1 MASILILG
9 GGFGGLA
16 AAHELRARLPDDH
29 EVTVVAA
36 DDRFYA
42 GFAKLW
48 DLVGTRPLEQGT
60 ASLSTLNQH
69 GIRFIQTRIATI
81 DPSERRIETEAGSFS
96 ADFLLVALG
105 AGPGPERFLKL
116 QGPAHDLYDANELPQ
131 MRADLAHLDAGTLV
145 VTILGAP
152 YKCPPAPYEAALL
165 LDEHLRGRG
174 VRDAIELVVTTPQ
187 PMTLPAAGPEISH
200 FVAEAL
206 KDRDIELRT
215 EQSVRA
221 IDVDS
226 RTVSFAA
233 DGQLE
238 YALLLAV
245 PQAVPPQV
253 IVHSPLAGEGG
264 WIQPD
269 RETLLTRFER
279 VYAAGDCTASPHR
292 RPESSPKPRP
302 ASPHATSRQR
312 STAVPAIGSTA
323 RATASS
329 SSPANVPRPWRAI
342 SSPSRP
348 RYGWRSPTPR
358 RSPGSRPSRPS
369 GSATGSMSASAER
382 ARTSPEQV
390 LRSCASSCYDSY
402 LVA

>member
-36 DDRFYA
+36 ADRFYA

-60 ASLSTLNQH
+60 ASLSTLNH
-69 GIRFIQTRIATI
+69 HSIRFVQTRIATI

-116 QGPAHDLYDANELPQ
+116 QGPAHDLYDANGLPQ

-206 KDRDIELRT
+206 KDRNIELRT
-215 EQSVRA
+215 KQSVRA

-233 DGQLE
+233 DGRLE
-238 YALLLAV
+238 YSLLLAV

-253 IVHSPLAGEGG
+253 IAHSPLAGEGG

-279 VYAAGDCTASPHR
+279 VYAAGDCTASPPPKAGIFAEAEARVAARNIAAEIDGGPGDRFDGKGYCFLEFPGQRASTLEGHFFAQP
-292 RPESSPKPRP
+292 PEVRLAEPDTETFARKQAFETERL
-302 ASPHATSRQR
+302 RDWLD
-312 STAVPAIGSTA
+312 VGIG
-323 RATASS
+323 
-329 SSPANVPRPWRAI
+329 
-342 SSPSRP
+342 
-348 RYGWRSPTPR
+348 
-358 RSPGSRPSRPS
+358 
-369 GSATGSMSASAER
+369 
-382 ARTSPEQV
+382 
-390 LRSCASSCYDSY
+390 
-402 LVA
+402 

>member
-16 AAHELRARLPDDH
+16 AAHELRARLPADH

-42 GFAKLW
+42 GFAKVW

-60 ASLSTLNQH
+60 ASLSRLDQH
-69 GIRFIQTRIATI
+69 GIHFVQTRVTAI
-81 DPSERRIETEAGSFS
+81 DPSQRRVETEAGSLS

-116 QGPAHDLYDANELPQ
+116 QGPAHDLYNANELPQ
-131 MRADLAHLDAGTLV
+131 MRADLAHLDAGRLV

-174 VRDAIELVVTTPQ
+174 IRDAIELVVTTPQ

-215 EQSVRA
+215 EQRVRA

-226 RTVSFAA
+226 RTVSFA
-233 DGQLE
+233 DRGQLE

-245 PQAVPPQV
+245 PQAIPPQV
-253 IVHSPLAGEGG
+253 VADSPLAGEGG

-269 RETLLTRFER
+269 RETLLTSFER
-279 VYAAGDCTASPHR
+279 VYAAGDCTASPPPKAGIFAETEARVAARNIAAEIAGGARDRFDGTGYCFLEFPGQRASTLEGHFFAQP
-292 RPESSPKPRP
+292 PEVRLAEPD
-302 ASPHATSRQR
+302 TE
-312 STAVPAIGSTA
+312 TFA
-323 RATASS
+323 RKQAFETERLRDWLDAG
-329 SSPANVPRPWRAI
+329 I
-342 SSPSRP
+342 S
-348 RYGWRSPTPR
+348 
-358 RSPGSRPSRPS
+358 
-369 GSATGSMSASAER
+369 
-382 ARTSPEQV
+382 
-390 LRSCASSCYDSY
+390 
-402 LVA
+402 

>member
-29 EVTVVAA
+29 EVTVLAA

-60 ASLSTLNQH
+60 ASLSTLEDH
-69 GIRFIQTRIATI
+69 GIHFVQTRITAI
-81 DPSERRIETEAGSFS
+81 DPSERRVETEAGSFS

-105 AGPGPERFLKL
+105 AGPGPERFSKL
-116 QGPAHDLYDANELPQ
+116 HGPAHDLYDANELPQ

-145 VTILGAP
+145 VAILGAP

-165 LDEHLRGRG
+165 LDEHLRGRD
-174 VRDAIELVVTTPQ
+174 VRDAIELVVSTPQ

-215 EQSVRA
+215 EQSVQA

-226 RTVSFAA
+226 RTVSFAG
-233 DGQLE
+233 DRQLE

-253 IVHSPLAGEGG
+253 VVDSPLAGEGG

-279 VYAAGDCTASPHR
+279 VYAAGDCTASPPPKAGIFAEAGARVAARNIAAEIDGGPGDRFDGTGYCFLEFPGR
-292 RPESSPKPRP
+292 RASTLEGHFFAQPPEVRLAEPD
-302 ASPHATSRQR
+302 AETF
-312 STAVPAIGSTA
+312 A
-323 RATASS
+323 RKKAFET
-329 SSPANVPRPWRAI
+329 
-342 SSPSRP
+342 
-348 RYGWRSPTPR
+348 
-358 RSPGSRPSRPS
+358 
-369 GSATGSMSASAER
+369 ER
-382 ARTSPEQV
+382 
-390 LRSCASSCYDSY
+390 LRDW
-402 LVA
+402 LDVGIN

>member
-1 MASILILG
+1 M
-9 GGFGGLA
+9 
-16 AAHELRARLPDDH
+16 
-29 EVTVVAA
+29 
-36 DDRFYA
+36 
-42 GFAKLW
+42 
-48 DLVGTRPLEQGT
+48 
-60 ASLSTLNQH
+60 
-69 GIRFIQTRIATI
+69 
-81 DPSERRIETEAGSFS
+81 
-96 ADFLLVALG
+96 
-105 AGPGPERFLKL
+105 KL

-152 YKCPPAPYEAALL
+152 YRPPAPYEAALL

-238 YALLLAV
+238 YTLLLAV

-253 IVHSPLAGEGG
+253 IAHSPLAGEEAGSS
-264 WIQPD
+264 PTA
-269 RETLLTRFER
+269 RRFSP
-279 VYAAGDCTASPHR
+279 ASR
-292 RPESSPKPRP
+292 GSTRPEIARPPPTERRNLRRSRGPRRRTQ
-302 ASPHATSRQR
+302 HRGRDRRR
-312 STAVPAIGSTA
+312 SWIGSTA

-342 SSPSRP
+342 SSPSHP

-369 GSATGSMSASAER
+369 GSATGSMSASAE
-382 ARTSPEQV
+382 
-390 LRSCASSCYDSY
+390 LRE
-402 LVA
+402 

>member
-16 AAHELRARLPDDH
+16 AAHELRARLPDNH

-60 ASLSTLNQH
+60 ASLSILEQH
-69 GIRFIQTRIATI
+69 GIHFVQTRVTAI
-81 DPSERRIETEAGSFS
+81 DPSERRVETEAGSFS

-105 AGPGPERFLKL
+105 AGPGPERFSKL
-116 QGPAHDLYDANELPQ
+116 HGPAHDLYDANELPQ
-131 MRADLAHLDAGTLV
+131 MRADLADLDAGTLAV
-145 VTILGAP
+145 AILGAP

-165 LDEHLRGRG
+165 LDEHLRGRD
-174 VRDAIELVVTTPQ
+174 VRDAIELVVSTPQ

-215 EQSVRA
+215 EQSVQA

-226 RTVSFAA
+226 RTVSFAG
-233 DGQLE
+233 DRQLE

-253 IVHSPLAGEGG
+253 VVDSPLAGEGG

-269 RETLLTRFER
+269 RETLHTRFER
-279 VYAAGDCTASPHR
+279 VYAAGDCTASPPPKAGIFAEAGARVAARNIAAEIDGGPGDRFDGTGYCFLEFPGR
-292 RPESSPKPRP
+292 RASTLEGHFFAQPPEVRLAEPD
-302 ASPHATSRQR
+302 AETF
-312 STAVPAIGSTA
+312 A
-323 RATASS
+323 RKQAFETERLRDWLD
-329 SSPANVPRPWRAI
+329 VGI
-342 SSPSRP
+342 S
-348 RYGWRSPTPR
+348 
-358 RSPGSRPSRPS
+358 
-369 GSATGSMSASAER
+369 
-382 ARTSPEQV
+382 
-390 LRSCASSCYDSY
+390 
-402 LVA
+402 

>member
-29 EVTVVAA
+29 EVTVLAA

-60 ASLSTLNQH
+60 ASLSILEQH
-69 GIRFIQTRIATI
+69 GIHFVQSRVTAI
-81 DPSERRIETEAGSFS
+81 DPSERRVETEAGSFS

-105 AGPGPERFLKL
+105 AGPGPERFSKL
-116 QGPAHDLYDANELPQ
+116 HGPAHDLYDANELPQ

-145 VTILGAP
+145 VAILGAP

-165 LDEHLRGRG
+165 LDEHLRSRD
-174 VRDAIELVVTTPQ
+174 VRDAIELVVSTPQ

-215 EQSVRA
+215 EQSVQA

-226 RTVSFAA
+226 RTVSFAG
-233 DGQLE
+233 DRQLE

-253 IVHSPLAGEGG
+253 VVDSPLAGEGG

-279 VYAAGDCTASPHR
+279 VYAAGDCTASPPPKAGIFAEAGARVAARNIAAEIDGGPGDRFDGTGYCFLEFPGR
-292 RPESSPKPRP
+292 RASTLEGHFFAQPPEVRLAEPD
-302 ASPHATSRQR
+302 AETF
-312 STAVPAIGSTA
+312 A
-323 RATASS
+323 RKQAFET
-329 SSPANVPRPWRAI
+329 
-342 SSPSRP
+342 
-348 RYGWRSPTPR
+348 
-358 RSPGSRPSRPS
+358 
-369 GSATGSMSASAER
+369 ER
-382 ARTSPEQV
+382 
-390 LRSCASSCYDSY
+390 LRDW
-402 LVA
+402 LDVGIN

>member
-16 AAHELRARLPDDH
+16 AAHELRARLPDNH

-60 ASLSTLNQH
+60 ASLSILEQH
-69 GIRFIQTRIATI
+69 GIHFVQTRVTAI
-81 DPSERRIETEAGSFS
+81 DPSERRVETEAGSFS

-105 AGPGPERFLKL
+105 AGPGPERFSKL
-116 QGPAHDLYDANELPQ
+116 HGPAHDLYDANELPQ
-131 MRADLAHLDAGTLV
+131 MRADLALLDAGTLV
-145 VTILGAP
+145 VSILGAP

-165 LDEHLRGRG
+165 LDEHLRGRD
-174 VRDAIELVVTTPQ
+174 VRDAIELVVSTPQ

-215 EQSVRA
+215 EQSVQA

-226 RTVSFAA
+226 RTVSFAG
-233 DGQLE
+233 DRQLE

-253 IVHSPLAGEGG
+253 VVDSPLAGEGD

-269 RETLLTRFER
+269 RETLHTRFER
-279 VYAAGDCTASPHR
+279 VYAAGDCTASPPPKAGIFAEAGARVAARNIAAEIDGGPGDRFDGTGYCFLEFPGR
-292 RPESSPKPRP
+292 RASTLEGHFFAQPPEVRLAEPD
-302 ASPHATSRQR
+302 AETF
-312 STAVPAIGSTA
+312 A
-323 RATASS
+323 RKQAFETERLRDWLD
-329 SSPANVPRPWRAI
+329 VGI
-342 SSPSRP
+342 S
-348 RYGWRSPTPR
+348 
-358 RSPGSRPSRPS
+358 
-369 GSATGSMSASAER
+369 
-382 ARTSPEQV
+382 
-390 LRSCASSCYDSY
+390 
-402 LVA
+402 

>member
-16 AAHELRARLPDDH
+16 AAHELRTRLPDNH

-36 DDRFYA
+36 DDHFYI

-60 ASLSTLNQH
+60 ASLSTLKQH
-69 GIRFIQTRIATI
+69 GIRFVRTRVTAI
-81 DPSERRIETEAGSFS
+81 DPSERRVDTESGSFS

-105 AGPGPERFLKL
+105 AGSGPERFLRL
-116 QGPAHDLYDANELPQ
+116 RGPAHDLYDANELPQ

-145 VTILGAP
+145 VAILGAP
-152 YKCPPAPYEAALL
+152 YKCPPAPYEAAFL

-187 PMTLPAAGPEISH
+187 PMTLPAAGSDISQ

-206 KDRDIELRT
+206 EDRGIERRT
-215 EQSVRA
+215 EHSVQA
-221 IDVDS
+221 IDVET
-226 RTVSFAA
+226 RTLSFAH
-233 DGQLE
+233 GGRLQ

-245 PQAVPPQV
+245 PQALPPQV
-253 IVHSPLAGEGG
+253 VADSPLAGEGG
-264 WIQPD
+264 WIQPN

-279 VYAAGDCTASPHR
+279 VYAAGDCTASP
-292 RPESSPKPRP
+292 PPKAESSPKLRP
-302 ASPHATSRQR
+302 ASPHATSLQR
-312 STAVPAIGSTA
+312 SMAVPAIGSTA
-323 RATASS
+323 LATVSS
-329 SSPANVPRPWRAI
+329 SLPANVPRHWRAN
-342 SSPSRP
+342 SSPSRL
-348 RYGWRSPTPR
+348 RYGWRGLTPR

-369 GSATGSMSASAER
+369 GSATGSMSA
-382 ARTSPEQV
+382 
-390 LRSCASSCYDSY
+390 
-402 LVA
+402 

>member
-36 DDRFYA
+36 ADRFYA

-60 ASLSTLNQH
+60 ASLSTLNH
-69 GIRFIQTRIATI
+69 HSIRFVQTRIATI

-116 QGPAHDLYDANELPQ
+116 QGPAHDLYDANGLPQ

-206 KDRDIELRT
+206 RDRDIELRT

-233 DGQLE
+233 DGRLE
-238 YALLLAV
+238 YALLLTV

-253 IVHSPLAGEGG
+253 VVDSPLAGKGG

-279 VYAAGDCTASPHR
+279 VYAAGDCTASPPPKAGIFAEAEARVAARNIAAEIEGGPGDRFDGTGYCFLEFPGQRASTLEGHFFAQP
-292 RPESSPKPRP
+292 PEVRLAEPDTETFARKQAFETERL
-302 ASPHATSRQR
+302 RDWLD
-312 STAVPAIGSTA
+312 VGIG
-323 RATASS
+323 
-329 SSPANVPRPWRAI
+329 
-342 SSPSRP
+342 
-348 RYGWRSPTPR
+348 
-358 RSPGSRPSRPS
+358 
-369 GSATGSMSASAER
+369 
-382 ARTSPEQV
+382 
-390 LRSCASSCYDSY
+390 
-402 LVA
+402 